1 VKDSHQLRDKE
12 LLQFIPQ
19 AALLP
24 CELCHFFP
32 IRLDADA
39 LIRRTDRQIAKCK
52 AGPRREKL
60 ERLRRGLSH
69 SDAITL
75 YLHGSKELFTF
86 PVLKAAIPTVTLSNW
101 TAVRDYIFYGP
112 RVVLTPGLGSFFF
125 SIADRFCSRK
135 TMRMIVIP
143 TIADLR
149 FEYVQAVREGRFAS
163 AIGIRVRA
171 TWDIVKMFALHFLR
185 KS

>member
-1 VKDSHQLRDKE
+1 VKESHQLRDKE

-19 AALLP
+19 EDLPP
-24 CELCHFFP
+24 CELCHYFP
-32 IRLDADA
+32 VRLDADT
-39 LIRRTDRQIAKCK
+39 LIRRTNRRIAKCK
-52 AGPRREKL
+52 PGPRREKL
-60 ERLRRGLSH
+60 ERLRQALNPSE
-69 SDAITL
+69 SITL
-75 YLHGSKELFTF
+75 YLHGPKELFTF
-86 PVLKAAIPTVTLSNW
+86 PMLKAAIPMLTLSNW

-112 RVVLTPGLGSFFF
+112 PVVLTPGLGSFFF

-135 TMRMIVIP
+135 TMHMIVIP

-149 FEYVQAVREGRFAS
+149 LEYVQAVREGRFAS